1 MLPLK
6 CKLADSS
13 FLKIYAF
20 LADYSIMVRG
30 HTSPAGGLY
39 VEECPLL
46 TLKPDLASRN
56 AGGLCVEGCPLLTL
70 KPDLAPRNT
79 GGGVPRD
86 VLQRCC
92 RVLERM
98 RIVLTGKNKVEIKIA
113 GKDYT
118 VVGAESEEYIQRVGL
133 YIDRKMVEIMRVN
146 SKLSTSMA
154 AVLAAIN
161 VADDYF
167 KSHESETNLKKEL
180 KKLTEENEALKG
192 EKKRLTDENA
202 AIGSTNTSLQ
212 LELAKR
218 EAELREVR
226 NSIEKAA
233 HPR

>member
-1 MLPLK
+1 ML
-6 CKLADSS
+6 
-13 FLKIYAF
+13 I
-20 LADYSIMVRG
+20 
-30 HTSPAGGLY
+30 
-39 VEECPLL
+39 LL
-46 TLKPDLASRN
+46 TAR
-56 AGGLCVEGCPLLTL
+56 
-70 KPDLAPRNT
+70 
-79 GGGVPRD
+79 
-86 VLQRCC
+86 
-92 RVLERM
+92 
-98 RIVLTGKNKVEIKIA
+98 NKVEIKIA

-133 YIDRKMVEIMRVN
+133 YIDRKMVEIMRAN

-167 KSHESETNLKKEL
+167 KSHESEAGLKKEL
-180 KKLTEENEALKG
+180 KMLAEENEALKS

-202 AIGSTNTSLQ
+202 AIGSKNTNLQ

-233 HPR
+233 RPR